1 MKFCGGIDWS
11 DAALDYELGGPD
23 GSVLVEG
30 QVRPNV
36 EGLAELFARL
46 EAHAPAGE
54 IGIAIET
61 THGPWVQALLDR
73 GFVVYPV
80 NPKTAD
86 HFRKALS
93 ASGDKSDSI
102 DKHVL
107 AVFLRS
113 CHRELRP
120 LKPDDPAIIA
130 LRIACE
136 DRLRLVEERTAKLN
150 ELIAA
155 LKMYY
160 PAALGLFG
168 NLESQISLTFLADY
182 PTQSQMRKLEVRH
195 FKNWLRKHQYNHPGR
210 IAEMIAALSQPVLP
224 VPAHLQEAKAGRIV
238 YLARSVLALTEEIA
252 QRDDRIGG
260 QFALLPESDWIS
272 SLPRA
277 GKVLGPA
284 LLACVGRDVQRFAN
298 VNEARSLMGTAP
310 VTKSSGRSRVVYMR
324 RACWKFARR
333 TLQLFAEQTRRCCAW
348 AMEFYQRQRASG
360 HGHHAALRA
369 LAHKWLKIILAMQR
383 SGTRYD
389 EARFTHSRERYLLN
403 ARTRS
408 SQTLILERRV

>member
-1 MKFCGGIDWS
+1 MKFCCGIDWS
-11 DAALDYELGGPD
+11 DAALEYELCGPD
-23 GSVLVEG
+23 GSILAQGAVKPDVEG
-30 QVRPNV
+30 M
-36 EGLAELFARL
+36 AELFGKL

-73 GFVVYPV
+73 GYVVYPV

-86 HFRKALS
+86 HFRKAMS
-93 ASGDKSDSI
+93 ASGDKSDKI

-107 AVFLRS
+107 AVFVRS

-130 LRIACE
+130 LRLACE

-150 ELIAA
+150 ELTGA
-155 LKMYY
+155 LKTYY

-168 NLESQISLTFLADY
+168 DLDSRISLSFLADY
-182 PTQSQMRKLEVRH
+182 PMQNQMQALEARH
-195 FKNWLRKHQYNHPGR
+195 FKNWLRKHKYNHSER
-210 IAEMIAALSQPVLP
+210 IAEMIAVLTRPVLP
-224 VPAHLQEAKAGRIV
+224 VEIHLQEAKAGRIV
-238 YLARSVLALTEEIA
+238 YLAKSVLELNEQITR
-252 QRDDRIGG
+252 RDEQIGG
-260 QFALLPESDWIS
+260 KFATLPEADWIS
-272 SLPRA
+272 SLPCA

-284 LLACVGRDVQRFAN
+284 LLACVGRDVNRFAN

-310 VTKSSGRSRVVYMR
+310 VTKRSGKSSPVVYMR

-333 TLQLFAEQTRRCCAW
+333 TLQLFAEQTRRYCAW
-348 AMEFYQRQRASG
+348 AKEVYARQRASG

-383 SGTRYD
+383 SGQRYD
-389 EARFTHSRERYLLN
+389 ESRFTHSQKSYLLN
-403 ARTRS
+403 AAPAKA
-408 SQTLILERRV
+408 

>member
-1 MKFCGGIDWS
+1 MKFCCGIDWS

-23 GSVLVEG
+23 GSILVEG
-30 QVRPNV
+30 QVKPNL
-36 EGLAELFARL
+36 EGMAELYGKL
-46 EAHAPAGE
+46 EAHAPASE

-80 NPKTAD
+80 NPNTAD
-86 HFRKALS
+86 HFRKAMS
-93 ASGDKSDSI
+93 ASGDKSDKI

-113 CHRELRP
+113 CHRELGP

-130 LRIACE
+130 LRLGCE
-136 DRLRLVEERTAKLN
+136 DRVRLIEERTAKLN
-150 ELIAA
+150 ELLGT

-160 PAALGLFG
+160 PAVLGLFG
-168 NLESQISLTFLADY
+168 DLDSKISLSFLADY
-182 PTQSQMRKLEVRH
+182 PRQAQMQALAARH
-195 FKNWLRKHQYNHPGR
+195 FKNWLRKHKYNHTER
-210 IAEMIAALSQPVLP
+210 IAEMTAALSRPVLP
-224 VPAHLQEAKAGRIV
+224 VAIHLQEAKAGRIV
-238 YLARSVLALTEEIA
+238 YLAKSLLELIEEIA
-252 QRDDRIGG
+252 RRDDQIGEK
-260 QFALLPESDWIS
+260 FAALPEADWVS
-272 SLPRA
+272 SLPCA

-310 VTKSSGRSRVVYMR
+310 VTKASGRSRVVYMR

-333 TLQLFAEQTRRCCAW
+333 TLQLFAEQTRKHCAW
-348 AMEFYQRQRASG
+348 AKAFYERQRTSG
-360 HGHHAALRA
+360 HRHHAALRA

-383 SGTRYD
+383 SGQKYD
-389 EARFTHSRERYLLN
+389 QAKFIHSRERYLLN
-403 ARTRS
+403 AAAAKA
-408 SQTLILERRV
+408 

>member
-1 MKFCGGIDWS
+1 MQMKFCGGIDWS
-11 DAALDYELGGPD
+11 DKSLDYELGGPD

-30 QVRPNV
+30 AVKPDV
-36 EGLAELFARL
+36 EGMAELFGKL
-46 EAHAPAGE
+46 EAHAPAQE

-61 THGPWVQALLDR
+61 CHGPWVQALLDR
-73 GFVVYPV
+73 GFKVYPV
-80 NPKTAD
+80 NPNTAD
-86 HFRKALS
+86 HFRKAMS

-113 CHRELRP
+113 CHQELRP

-150 ELIAA
+150 ELTAA

-168 NLESQISLTFLADY
+168 DLDSRISLTFLSDY
-182 PTQSQMRKLEVRH
+182 PTQAQMQALEVRH
-195 FKNWLRKHQYNHPGR
+195 FKNWLRAQKYNHTER
-210 IAEMIAALSQPVLP
+210 IPEMIAALSRPVLK
-224 VPAHLQEAKAGRIV
+224 VAEHLQQAKAGRIA
-238 YLARSVLALTEEIA
+238 YLAKSLLELIEEIA
-252 QRDDRIGG
+252 QRDDNISG

-284 LLACVGRDVQRFAN
+284 LLACIGRDVQRFAN

-310 VTKSSGRSRVVYMR
+310 VSRSSGGGPRVVYMR

-333 TLQLFAEQTRRCCAW
+333 TLQLFADQTRRCCAW
-348 AMEFYQRQRASG
+348 AREFYERQLDKGKR
-360 HGHHAALRA
+360 HHAALRA

-383 SGTRYD
+383 TGQQYD
-389 EARFTHSRERYLLN
+389 ETKFTHSQQRYLLN
-403 ARTRS
+403 AAAAKP
-408 SQTLILERRV
+408 